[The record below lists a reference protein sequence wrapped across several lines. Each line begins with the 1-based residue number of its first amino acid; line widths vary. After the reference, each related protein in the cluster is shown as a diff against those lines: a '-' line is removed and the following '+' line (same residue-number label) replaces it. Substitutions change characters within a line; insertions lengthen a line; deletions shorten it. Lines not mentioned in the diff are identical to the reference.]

1 MSTSLQKDLVMVAA
15 TEGNEG
21 DDYGGTWRR
30 LTVAGGPAGGGWA
43 EQAGRPA
50 GASVEE
56 DVDEGIGGG
65 GDRVERIKVEGEM
78 MDGSHTSVYG
88 ELILASLLDFINF
101 LLAI

>member
-1 MSTSLQKDLVMVAA
+1 VPLGTKSYTRRQEERTGVGAEAMERRTRCGCHSVDRMSTSLQKDLVMVAA

-50 GASVEE
+50 GASVGGGQSGE
-56 DVDEGIGGG
+56 DKGGG
-65 GDRVERIKVEGEM
+65 GR
-78 MDGSHTSVYG
+78 
-88 ELILASLLDFINF
+88 
-101 LLAI
+101 